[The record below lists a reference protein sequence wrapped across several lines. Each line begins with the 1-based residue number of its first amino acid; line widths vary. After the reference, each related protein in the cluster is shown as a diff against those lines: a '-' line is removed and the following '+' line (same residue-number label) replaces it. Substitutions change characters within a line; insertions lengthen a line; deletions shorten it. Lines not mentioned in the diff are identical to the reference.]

1 MKHQTKI
8 QQPIK
13 ASIEALEQFI
23 EKNKPPENKQFF
35 DLQKTPY
42 IIGSLF
48 FLYLLL
54 PDNLVTQWIIGLLLG
69 IVYILEWNIL
79 WQPQRIL
86 QKTSEKNIEQLY
98 VIAKKHQIAIL
109 DNYYLFYKTSSIRPY
124 AYVYND
130 KFEKVTRLSSKV
142 QYDRL
147 FKEDIKHLSNH
158 EPLNETGFLKIAMT
172 ELHENKL
179 PIIKF

>member
-1 MKHQTKI
+1 MKYQTKI
-8 QQPIK
+8 QPTK
-13 ASIEALEQFI
+13 ASVETLEKYV
-23 EKNKPPENKQFF
+23 EKNKPPENKR
-35 DLQKTPY
+35 LINLHNLPY

-48 FLYLLL
+48 ILYLLL
-54 PDNLVTQWIIGLLLG
+54 PNHSITQWLIG
-69 IVYILEWNIL
+69 IVIGIIYFLEWILL

-86 QKTSEKNIEQLY
+86 QNKNEKNIEQLY

-124 AYVYND
+124 AYIYND